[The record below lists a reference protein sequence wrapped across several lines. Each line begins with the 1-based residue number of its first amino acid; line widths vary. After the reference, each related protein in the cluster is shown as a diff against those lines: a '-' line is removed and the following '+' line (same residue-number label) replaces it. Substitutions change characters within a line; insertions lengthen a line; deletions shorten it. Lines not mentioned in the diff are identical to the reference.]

1 MTLEVKNK
9 QLIETIAAVT
19 TAREEMESFE
29 KGAGEQ
35 EQQIKQLQVEI
46 SDIQA
51 EISQMNQ
58 QSQSA
63 SSQLESLKG
72 EMEIK
77 QRDLDIA
84 RERIAS
90 QQEQLEMKKREL
102 DNIRKSVLQFEQV
115 QLSYQQS
122 VEEAYQVKDRME
134 NENQQEKQRRQELEQ
149 KITEEQINLSRW
161 AQEIAGLKEEY
172 QSCNQ
177 NIKDTRQ
184 KLIPKKEHMEEL
196 QRQSHNL
203 ELAIARLE
211 TEQSS
216 LESKWKEK
224 FNDYTGEISTMLSPG
239 KTREYKIRIEQLQ
252 AQLEELGLVDPESI
266 REYEEVQERFSF
278 LSQQYE
284 DMLQAR
290 NSLSTL
296 LGETET
302 LMLKHFIHFLQL
314 ANESFNQT
322 FKEIFDGGEAHLK
335 IESGKERLEAG
346 VDIEVKLPGK
356 RTQLLNLLS
365 GGERALTCI
374 AFIFSLL
381 RLKPAPF
388 CLLDEIDASL
398 DETNLTRFAR
408 FLKSMSTS
416 IQFIIITHRQATIE
430 IGENIYGITMP
441 EKGIS
446 SVLTL
451 NLLEAESM
459 AG

>member
-1 MTLEVKNK
+1 M
-9 QLIETIAAVT
+9 
-19 TAREEMESFE
+19 
-29 KGAGEQ
+29 
-35 EQQIKQLQVEI
+35 
-46 SDIQA
+46 
-51 EISQMNQ
+51 
-58 QSQSA
+58 
-63 SSQLESLKG
+63 
-72 EMEIK
+72 
-77 QRDLDIA
+77 
-84 RERIAS
+84 
-90 QQEQLEMKKREL
+90 
-102 DNIRKSVLQFEQV
+102 
-115 QLSYQQS
+115 
-122 VEEAYQVKDRME
+122 
-134 NENQQEKQRRQELEQ
+134 RQELEQ

-177 NIKDTRQ
+177 NIKDLRQ
-184 KLIPKKEHMEEL
+184 KLIPKKERMEEL

-224 FNDYTGEISTMLSPG
+224 FSDYTGETSEMLSSG

-252 AQLEELGLVDPESI
+252 AQLEDLGLVDPESI

-290 NSLSTL
+290 DSLTTL
-296 LGETET
+296 LGETEN
-302 LMLKHFIHFLQL
+302 LMLKNFAHFFQL

-346 VDIEVKLPGK
+346 VDIEVKMPGK

-374 AFIFSLL
+374 AFIFALL

-408 FLKSMSTS
+408 FLKAMSNS

-451 NLLEAESM
+451 NLVEAESM